1 MARGGGNRMDN
12 SGFDT
17 TSIIGQN
24 PAMKEIKV
32 PKTELLKILNKN
44 RAEHRDIFLKAQE
57 KYREV
62 VIKELDIQLKAA
74 REHKPFVLG
83 RIIQLVQPADYTAEY
98 DRAISMLEM
107 TVDDIIIITEG
118 EFTNFVQDIW
128 NWSRGWAT
136 SNSAYVKSAKFVGLS
151 D

>member
-1 MARGGGNRMDN
+1 MDN

-62 VIKELDIQLKAA
+62 VIKELDI
-74 REHKPFVLG
+74 
-83 RIIQLVQPADYTAEY
+83 I
-98 DRAISMLEM
+98 
-107 TVDDIIIITEG
+107 
-118 EFTNFVQDIW
+118 
-128 NWSRGWAT
+128 
-136 SNSAYVKSAKFVGLS
+136 
-151 D
+151 